1 MEPHF
6 CDKLAKNAEPECNP
20 KEASDKPKLGHNIQN
35 MWPLLFKTAKNIK
48 QKSLQNCH
56 SQEGPRDTGQLHV
69 RWYLGCDPDT
79 DKEQ

>member
-35 MWPLLFKTAKNIK
+35 MWPLLFKTAKIIK
-48 QKSLQNCH
+48 
-56 SQEGPRDTGQLHV
+56 
-69 RWYLGCDPDT
+69 
-79 DKEQ
+79 DKEILRTLRLEETKETWQLNAMGDQLMTFE